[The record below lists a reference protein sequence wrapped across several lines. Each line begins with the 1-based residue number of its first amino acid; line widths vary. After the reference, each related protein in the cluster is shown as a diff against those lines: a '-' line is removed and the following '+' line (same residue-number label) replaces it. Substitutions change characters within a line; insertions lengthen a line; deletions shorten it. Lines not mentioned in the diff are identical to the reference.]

1 MFFRVQIG
9 RSPMAFASTLGFR
22 TFEAVQNELKHAIF
36 SWVSPF

>member
-1 MFFRVQIG
+1 MFFRAQIG

-22 TFEAVQNELKHAIF
+22 TFEAVNELKRAIF